1 MNEYYYSVARTRALE
16 AGMLTPVQ
24 LERMAAA
31 RDFESAFSVLSETP
45 YADNLPKL
53 AQPFDFEELCE
64 LELAALKDLMEHLIP
79 GFKSLAQLC
88 HNSSS
93 PLIRNMIKHKIDLTN
108 IKTLLRT
115 QQLKK
120 DKTFL
125 TNALL
130 KSGFIDLDILIELY
144 NKSPQDIIAKLSYTP
159 YFPYIAE
166 GIENFAKLEKL
177 MDDFVVN
184 QFRRAKYVN
193 SGVEPLVG
201 FYLAKEAEIKTLRF
215 ILICK
220 KNEVDSERIKERL
233 KAVY

>member
-1 MNEYYYSVARTRALE
+1 MNEFYYSVARARSLE
-16 AGMLTPVQ
+16 ARMLTPVQ

-31 RDFESAFSVLSETP
+31 ADFEAAFSVLSETP

-53 AQPFDFEELCE
+53 KHPFDFEELCE
-64 LELAALKDLMEHLIP
+64 LELAALKDLMDHLIP
-79 GFKSLAQLC
+79 GFESLQQLC
-88 HNSSS
+88 SNSSS
-93 PLIRNMIKHKIDLTN
+93 PLIKNIIKHKIDLTN
-108 IKTLLRT
+108 IKTLLRC

-120 DKTFL
+120 DKKFFVSR
-125 TNALL
+125 LL
-130 KSGFIDLDILIELY
+130 ESGLIDLDILINLF
-144 NKSPQDIIAKLSYTP
+144 NQSPQDIIAKLSYTP
-159 YFPYIAE
+159 YFPYITE

-177 MDDFVVN
+177 TDDFVVN
-184 QFRRAKYVN
+184 QFRKAKYLN

-233 KAVY
+233 KVVY